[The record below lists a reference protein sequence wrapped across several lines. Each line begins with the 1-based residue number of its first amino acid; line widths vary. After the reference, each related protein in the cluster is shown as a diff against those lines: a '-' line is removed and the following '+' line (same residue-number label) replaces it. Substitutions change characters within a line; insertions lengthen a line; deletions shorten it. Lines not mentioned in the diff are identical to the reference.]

1 MKKLNF
7 YLLALVFVLST
18 ACENNLTDADAKVEL
33 YLIETYTK
41 RENSMQIDEKSVV
54 TKQQPLIAYND
65 IVTYNSKEFK
75 FELTKKAIELIKNL
89 QAPINGLPFAFKAN
103 NEIIYTGYF
112 WPSISSAMCDCIVID
127 PLLIYGN
134 NKIHVQLG
142 YPGLIEGMHIDD
154 KRNDTRIISI
164 LKKDRKLK

>member
-18 ACENNLTDADAKVEL
+18 ACENNLTDAGAKVEL

-75 FELTKKAIELIKNL
+75 FELTKK
-89 QAPINGLPFAFKAN
+89 
-103 NEIIYTGYF
+103 
-112 WPSISSAMCDCIVID
+112 SHRVD
-127 PLLIYGN
+127 
-134 NKIHVQLG
+134 
-142 YPGLIEGMHIDD
+142 
-154 KRNDTRIISI
+154 
-164 LKKDRKLK
+164 